1 MSSSE
6 EEKAIATD
14 GMIGAIPVNPKLSE
28 VLEINSEADD
38 FRKLREEAEE
48 QFNLDKL
55 KEKYRK
61 KLLTSKEFRGD
72 KTLTETDID
81 LAVQNH
87 LDRFYEFKPID
98 DVNSFSTK
106 VARVYVRRRKIAR
119 KYGVPI
125 LAAAALAGVIYAGSI
140 VANAVG
146 LKMAEKKVETA
157 IETSYG
163 EKQQLISKITS
174 LESDKNLLPEAND
187 LVSIIV
193 SSQRDIGSTE
203 DFFNKYCDEGTASD
217 DITPENYAEAKQNL
231 SAIEGILGAV
241 KEKVGKG
248 EGLVGF
254 EKELISTRQSL
265 DSLVQ
270 EIKSSSPPNL
280 LMTRANI
287 IYNSG
292 IASLANRQLDQA
304 KEYQKQLREVK
315 GNVKEFETLP
325 DKLEQIYSSIKQVAV
340 EKSTVQQADKLHSIG
355 LNYVNTV
362 DVNSLKQTISQL
374 DELNIIL
381 NQSYTVRIVS
391 RQGVK
396 SGVERGYEGLP
407 SNYYAVVEA
416 VDSDGNVLE
425 KSITNSEDGKNYDV
439 TLWAERIS
447 QEAYEGI
454 KKDKMDDGIIQD
466 NIFAKKEI
474 GYLNEELII
483 NRILA
488 KREQITS
495 W

>member
-1 MSSSE
+1 M
-6 EEKAIATD
+6 
-14 GMIGAIPVNPKLSE
+14 
-28 VLEINSEADD
+28 
-38 FRKLREEAEE
+38 
-48 QFNLDKL
+48 
-55 KEKYRK
+55 
-61 KLLTSKEFRGD
+61 
-72 KTLTETDID
+72 
-81 LAVQNH
+81 
-87 LDRFYEFKPID
+87 D

-125 LAAAALAGVIYAGSI
+125 LAAASLAGVIYAGSI

-157 IETSYG
+157 IEDSYR
-163 EKQQLISKITS
+163 EKQQLISKING

-193 SSQRDIGSTE
+193 SSQRDLSSTE
-203 DFFNKYCDEGTASD
+203 DFFSKYCDDGTASD
-217 DITPENYAEAKQNL
+217 DITSENYAEAKQNL
-231 SAIEGILGAV
+231 SAIEGILGTV

-304 KEYQKQLREVK
+304 KDYQKQLREVK

-340 EKSTVQQADKLHSIG
+340 ENSTVQQADKLHSIG

-381 NQSYTVRIVS
+381 NRSYTVRIVS